1 MKEFGLGLITIGL
14 VFSPLIITVYCIQQD
29 HNAGRIEE
37 RAKKAYTDSRNKR
50 GWYIAGKHL
59 EPWEKLDNL
68 EKDVWRDAVD
78 NCGHGEPS
86 K

>member
-1 MKEFGLGLITIGL
+1 MNEFALVILIFILSLPMCVEQYNTR
-14 VFSPLIITVYCIQQD
+14 QD
-29 HNAGRIEE
+29 HKADRIEE

-50 GWYIAGKHL
+50 GWYLAGKHL

-78 NCGHGEPS
+78 NCGHGDPS